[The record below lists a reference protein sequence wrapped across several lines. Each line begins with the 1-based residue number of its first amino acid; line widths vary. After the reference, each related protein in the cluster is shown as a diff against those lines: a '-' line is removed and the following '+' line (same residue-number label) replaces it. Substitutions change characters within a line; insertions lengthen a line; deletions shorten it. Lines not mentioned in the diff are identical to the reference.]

1 MGNRASSL
9 ELARF
14 CGAAS
19 KLSEEYGGSRRALM
33 GTCFHAMASGEPD
46 ADDRFLRL
54 SDDEAQE
61 VALWHKPEPY
71 VFEFEGKGFT
81 LDYKDAIKE
90 AGFCI
95 RNSGRVNMDG
105 LMWDA
110 LKTVTTGHVDL
121 YWIVEHKGQK
131 VAVVEDI
138 KSSLFT
144 VADGPT
150 TMQFLTYG
158 YMVAKYHGCDSFIP
172 SMWGAK
178 EGVRVSGKK
187 VDMFMEGEEL
197 FERIR
202 AAAGNHGEAV
212 TGLHCRGCYAR
223 MHCKEHLLPAALG
236 EGPLAAMAEGNTT
249 VTSENYTELYL
260 WSERAKEMS
269 KIADERL
276 LEFGR
281 RGGQV
286 ECGERKLSVR
296 TMKGR
301 SSFSAKKA
309 KEMLTDEQIK
319 ECTVVGQPFPKKAW
333 VKK

>member
-14 CGAAS
+14 CGSAS
-19 KLSEEYGGSRRALM
+19 ELSEQYGGSRRALM
-33 GTCFHAMASGEPD
+33 GTCFHAMAAGEPE
-46 ADDRFLRL
+46 AGAMFLRL
-54 SDDEAQE
+54 ADDEAQE
-61 VALWHKPEPY
+61 VMLWEKPEPY
-71 VFEFEGKGFT
+71 VFEFEGKEFT
-81 LDYKDAIKE
+81 LHYASATKE
-90 AGFCI
+90 GAFCI
-95 RNSGRVNMDG
+95 LPNGSVTGPYLGD
-105 LMWDA
+105 
-110 LKTVTTGHVDL
+110 TVTTGHVDL
-121 YWIVEHKGQK
+121 YWIVEHNGRR

-138 KSSLFT
+138 KSSMFT

-197 FERIR
+197 FERIK

-223 MHCKEHLLPAALG
+223 MHCKEHLLPASLG

-260 WSERAKEMS
+260 WSERAKEIAKM
-269 KIADERL
+269 ADEQL
-276 LEFGR
+276 KEFGR
-281 RGGQV
+281 RGGTV
-286 ECGERKLSVR
+286 ECGERKLVVR
-296 TMKGR
+296 TMKGKT
-301 SSFSAKKA
+301 SFNASKA
-309 KEMLTDEQIK
+309 REMLTDEQIK
-319 ECTVVGQPFPKKAW
+319 ECTTEGKPFPKKQW